1 MGKRK
6 QDLGDVPMDGTNAQ
20 EEDSDDVRKPP
31 TLGKL
36 RREHWLT

>member
-20 EEDSDDVRKPP
+20 EEDSDDVRKTPHFGQAAP
-31 TLGKL
+31 
-36 RREHWLT
+36 